1 MQVILLE
8 KVGKLGELGDKVVVK
23 AGFGRNFLIPYGKAV
38 PATASNV
45 ADFEER
51 RSELEAAAVQ
61 KQGGAL
67 ARAANLAELSIT
79 IEANSGDEGKLFG
92 SIGTRD
98 IADAITAA
106 GVEVNKSEVR
116 LPTGAIRE
124 LGEFEVT
131 IQLHSDVSQ
140 VVNLAVIA
148 ESE

>member
-38 PATASNV
+38 PATAANV

-61 KQGGAL
+61 KQGGAV
-67 ARAANLAELSIT
+67 ARAASLAELSIT
-79 IEANSGDEGKLFG
+79 IEANCGDEGKLFG

-106 GVEVNKSEVR
+106 GVEVNKAEVR

-140 VVNLAVIA
+140 IVNLSVIA
-148 ESE
+148 ES